1 MAADHFC
8 LRWNNYQSNMV
19 SELDILRSEEHLVDV
34 TLSCE
39 GQKFRAH
46 KVILSACSAYFRN
59 VFKENPC
66 EHPVVILKDVNHEDV
81 EALLSFVYQGVVYV
95 SEKKL
100 SSFLQT
106 AELLQI
112 KGLTGAASTLKD
124 ENLSDKSS
132 TAVPNKPVVPARK
145 VLPSVSPPSTPPVKR
160 RKGAP
165 VRICKPHEEAD
176 DSDNNSQRDEDD
188 QEQTANY
195 VKQENTEETES
206 KQISEG
212 QPVEEETSMEAEGEL
227 DSNESVPSAYPPGEA
242 PEMSEDGEVKRE
254 EATLLE
260 RSLVAASMSRPFES
274 PGSFPPFP
282 VTGIVPGNA
291 PLPEQVT
298 PTGRGEWKCMQP
310 QRCYLCHKV
319 FSNSGNLRQ
328 HISNMHMPQQ
338 YVPCQICHRV
348 FKNKEYLR
356 KHHVQTHNAPLR
368 RPRPGSA
375 DRIFRYQC

>member
-34 TLSCE
+34 TLSCD

-66 EHPVVILKDVNHEDV
+66 EHPVVILKDVSCEDV

-112 KGLTGAASTLKD
+112 KGLTGAANTLKD
-124 ENLSDKSS
+124 ENLSEKA
-132 TAVPNKPVVPARK
+132 TVPNKPIVPPRK
-145 VLPSVSPPSTPPVKR
+145 VLPAVSPPTTPVAKR

-165 VRICKPHEEAD
+165 VRICKTNEDPD
-176 DSDNNSQRDEDD
+176 DSDNNQREEEDHD
-188 QEQTANY
+188 LANL
-195 VKQENTEETES
+195 VKQEKPDDADNRNAL
-206 KQISEG
+206 SEG
-212 QPVEEETSMEAEGEL
+212 QGEEDASMEGEVEGDCDE
-227 DSNESVPSAYPPGEA
+227 SNAGGDNG
-242 PEMSEDGEVKRE
+242 EDGEIRRE
-254 EATLLE
+254 DSTLLE
-260 RSLVAASMSRPFES
+260 RSLVSVNMSHS
-274 PGSFPPFP
+274 LDTQGGFPPFSL
-282 VTGIVPGNA
+282 PGSGSTLPANLN
-291 PLPEQVT
+291 LPEQIT
-298 PTGRGEWKCMQP
+298 ATGPGVRGEWQCMQP
-310 QRCYLCHKV
+310 RRCYLCNKV

-328 HISNMHMPQQ
+328 HISNMHTPAQH
-338 YVPCQICHRV
+338 VPCHLCHRV

-368 RPRPGSA
+368 RPRPPQG
-375 DRIFRYQC
+375 DVVFRFC

>member
-124 ENLSDKSS
+124 ENLSDKTS

-165 VRICKPHEEAD
+165 VRICKPHEEAE

-188 QEQTANY
+188 QEQTSNY
-195 VKQENTEETES
+195 VKQESTEETES
-206 KQISEG
+206 KQISER
-212 QPVEEETSMEAEGEL
+212 QPVEEETSMEAEGEV
-227 DSNESVPSAYPPGEA
+227 DSNESVPSTYPPGEA
-242 PEMSEDGEVKRE
+242 PETSEDGEVKRE

-298 PTGRGEWKCMQP
+298 PTGGQMSAQP
-310 QRCYLCHKV
+310 CPLCPKI
-319 FSNSGNLRQ
+319 
-328 HISNMHMPQQ
+328 ISNKSNLLKHMRIRHTDEYNPA
-338 YVPCQICHRV
+338 YCMLCNKL
-348 FKNKEYLR
+348 FKNKYSLR
-356 KHHVQTHNAPLR
+356 AHINIYHKFMLN
-368 RPRPGSA
+368 SA
-375 DRIFRYQC
+375 QQPQPQPQY

>member
-66 EHPVVILKDVNHEDV
+66 EHPVVILKDVNYEDV

-100 SSFLQT
+100 ASFLQT

-124 ENLSDKSS
+124 ENLSDKTSS
-132 TAVPNKPVVPARK
+132 SMPNKPVVPPRK
-145 VLPSVSPPSTPPVKR
+145 VLPSVSPPSTPPTKR

-165 VRICKPHEEAD
+165 VRICKPNEEAE
-176 DSDNNSQRDEDD
+176 DSDNNSQRDDDD
-188 QEQTANY
+188 QEQTPNL
-195 VKQENTEETES
+195 VKQERTEETDHQ
-206 KQISEG
+206 QILDN
-212 QPVEEETSMEAEGEL
+212 QPVEEDISMEAEGEV
-227 DSNESVPSAYPPGEA
+227 DSNESVPSTYPPGET
-242 PEMSEDGEVKRE
+242 PEVSEDGEVKRE

-260 RSLVAASMSRPFES
+260 RSLVAASMSRQFES
-274 PGSFPPFP
+274 QGSFPPFP
-282 VTGIVPGNA
+282 VTGMVPGNA
-291 PLPEQVT
+291 PLAEQVT
-298 PTGRGEWKCMQP
+298 PTGSHLAQCGNCPHCGQKYSNQSALKYHVRLMHSDLTNRLC
-310 QRCYLCHKV
+310 CYLCPRSFVQREQYKVHMWEKHKV
-319 FSNSGNLRQ
+319 RW
-328 HISNMHMPQQ
+328 
-338 YVPCQICHRV
+338 
-348 FKNKEYLR
+348 
-356 KHHVQTHNAPLR
+356 
-368 RPRPGSA
+368 
-375 DRIFRYQC
+375 

>member
-66 EHPVVILKDVNHEDV
+66 EHPVVILKDVNYEDV

-100 SSFLQT
+100 ASFLQT

-124 ENLSDKSS
+124 ENLSDKTSS
-132 TAVPNKPVVPARK
+132 SMPNKPVVPPRK
-145 VLPSVSPPSTPPVKR
+145 VLPSVSPPSTPPTKR

-165 VRICKPHEEAD
+165 VRICKPNEEAE
-176 DSDNNSQRDEDD
+176 DSDNNSQRDDDD
-188 QEQTANY
+188 QEQTPNL
-195 VKQENTEETES
+195 VKQERTEETDHQ
-206 KQISEG
+206 QILDN
-212 QPVEEETSMEAEGEL
+212 QPVEEDISMEAEGEV
-227 DSNESVPSAYPPGEA
+227 DSNESVPSTYPPGET
-242 PEMSEDGEVKRE
+242 PEVSEDGEVKRE

-260 RSLVAASMSRPFES
+260 RSLVAASMSRQFES
-274 PGSFPPFP
+274 QGSFPPFP
-282 VTGIVPGNA
+282 VTGMVPGNA
-291 PLPEQVT
+291 PLAEQVT
-298 PTGRGEWKCMQP
+298 PTVNGPSTAQICVLC
-310 QRCYLCHKV
+310 QRW
-319 FSNSGNLRQ
+319 FSSSGNLRV
-328 HISNMHMPQQ
+328 HMINVHAPSQR
-338 YVPCQICHRV
+338 VPCVVCHKA
-348 FKNKEYLR
+348 FKNKWYLR
-356 KHHVQTHNAPLR
+356 KHYVNSHNAPVK
-368 RPRPGSA
+368 PRIRANTYSF
-375 DRIFRYQC
+375 I